1 MFARKKHLKRE
12 LSLTD
17 LVMYGLSI
25 IVGAGIYSLIGK
37 AAGISGNSL
46 WLSFVFAGFI
56 AIITGLSYAELSSI
70 FPRNAAEYTYTR
82 EAFLSKRFSFS
93 LSWLII
99 FIGAV
104 AASTI
109 ALGFGGYF
117 EALIGTPLL
126 YNALGLIIVLSILG
140 MYGLRESM
148 EALYAM
154 TIATLLG
161 LLAIVAYSWKY
172 IGTVNYFEMPNG
184 ISGVLEASA
193 FVFFAYLGF
202 EAIANMSEE
211 TRNPKRVVPRAILI
225 SIAIATVIYIIVAIS
240 SVSAVSWNVL
250 SASNAPVTD
259 IASKVMPN
267 ASFIIT
273 IIALFATASTVLTFL
288 IASSRRIY
296 GMTEE
301 HSLPGIFAYV
311 HPKQGTPCVAILSF
325 AVIASL
331 FTLINDISFVAK
343 VANFGSFLI
352 FGVVHISLIELRYR
366 EPHAKRKYRV
376 PLNIGKFPLLAGVGI
391 VLSSIMMFQFSL
403 FVALI
408 SAVIF
413 FSGALVYSM
422 VENISKMIVFLSK
435 VLRIIYE
442 LIRRKQGFSKD
453 YGH

>member
-46 WLSFVFAGFI
+46 WMSFVFAGFI
-56 AIITGLSYAELSSI
+56 AIITGLSYAELTSM

-82 EAFLSKRFSFS
+82 EAFLSKSFSFS

-109 ALGFGGYF
+109 ALGFGGYL
-117 EALIGTPLL
+117 EALVGTPII
-126 YNALGLIIVLSILG
+126 YNALSLIIVLSILG
-140 MYGLRESM
+140 MYGLKESM
-148 EALYAM
+148 KALYAM

-161 LLAIVAYSWKY
+161 LLAIVACGWKY

-211 TRNPKRVVPRAILI
+211 TKNPKRAVPRAILI
-225 SIAIATVIYIIVAIS
+225 SIAIATIIYIIVAIS
-240 SVSAVSWNVL
+240 SVSIVSWNVL
-250 SASNAPVTD
+250 AESNAPVTD

-267 ASFIIT
+267 ASIIIT
-273 IIALFATASTVLTFL
+273 IIALLATASTVLTFL

-311 HPKQGTPCVAILSF
+311 HPTRGTPCVAIFSF
-325 AVIASL
+325 AIIASF
-331 FTLINDISFVAK
+331 FTLLNDISFVAR
-343 VANFGSFLI
+343 VSNFGSFLI
-352 FGVVHISLIELRYR
+352 FGIVHISLIELRYR
-366 EPHAKRKYRV
+366 EPHAKRKYRM

-391 VLSSIMMFQFSL
+391 VLSSIMMLQFSL

-408 SAVIF
+408 SAAIF
-413 FSGALVYSM
+413 LSGAFVYSM
-422 VENISKMIVFLSK
+422 LENLSRIIVFSSR
-435 VLRIIYE
+435 VLRKAYDF
-442 LIRRKQGFSKD
+442 LRRK
-453 YGH
+453 